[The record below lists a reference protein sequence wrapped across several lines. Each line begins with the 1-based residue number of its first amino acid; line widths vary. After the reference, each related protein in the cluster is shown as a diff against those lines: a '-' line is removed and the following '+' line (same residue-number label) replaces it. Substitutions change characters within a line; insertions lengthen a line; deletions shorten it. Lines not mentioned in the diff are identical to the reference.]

1 MIRHMIT
8 MPHPLDHKESENCV
22 REWGQGGVTRE
33 YVRLPQ
39 VYRSHL
45 EIEDCEGETGS

>member
-1 MIRHMIT
+1 MIT

-33 YVRLPQ
+33 YVRPPQ